1 MAWVEFS
8 NGDAALFSGGPHQS
22 SGRIVLPLRGPSY
35 SQGKKSPFLQFYQ
48 WDPEFIALAIFS
60 GPHPRSLFFV
70 AVLWPRRVSLSLW
83 MCRVQLM
90 LSVSHTSPL
99 ALTSVHQ
106 RLLTVNTCNFL
117 PEGFFP

>member
-1 MAWVEFS
+1 MEFS

-70 AVLWPRRVSLSLW
+70 AVLWPRRVSLSLD
-83 MCRVQLM
+83 VQGAADAV
-90 LSVSHTSPL
+90 SVPHISLGTHLCAPKAAYCEHL
-99 ALTSVHQ
+99 
-106 RLLTVNTCNFL
+106 
-117 PEGFFP
+117 